1 LSLFWLS
8 LFWAGLAAG
17 GAAAGAA
24 ELTGV
29 GGASWGAGGGSLDG
43 SFGATPSMMAANGTA
58 GLPLE
63 GVGRGWDARALVTA
77 EAIWDAALC
86 T

>member
-1 LSLFWLS
+1 
-8 LFWAGLAAG
+8 
-17 GAAAGAA
+17 
-24 ELTGV
+24 
-29 GGASWGAGGGSLDG
+29 
-43 SFGATPSMMAANGTA
+43 MMAANGTA